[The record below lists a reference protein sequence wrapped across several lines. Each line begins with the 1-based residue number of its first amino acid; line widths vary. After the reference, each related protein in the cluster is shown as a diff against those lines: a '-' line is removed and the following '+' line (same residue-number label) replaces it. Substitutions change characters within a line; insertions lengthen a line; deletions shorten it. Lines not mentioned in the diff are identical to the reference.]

1 MQYNIHAEI
10 EDNEELDYKFP
21 FPDDVKICISNINP
35 MDKIYPKFIVS
46 AKNKLCQK
54 GDNNDERK

>member
-1 MQYNIHAEI
+1 MIYNIHVKI
-10 EDNEELDYKFP
+10 ESDQDLDYKFP
-21 FPDDVKICISNINP
+21 FPDDFEICTSNINP

-54 GDNNDERK
+54 GDNNDERQ

>member
-1 MQYNIHAEI
+1 MKYNIHAEI
-10 EDNEELDYKFP
+10 ERDEELQYKFP
-21 FPDDVKICISNINP
+21 FPDDVEICVSNVNP

-54 GDNNDERK
+54 GDNNDERQ